1 MDRGNRHNRH
11 PHPPCR
17 SNEHCR
23 QSRRPYYH
31 HRPLTTA
38 SNRNKTVCPIVRNIF
53 VLVVIIFAVSV
64 EMNSSVVVKSARVAA
79 KSATSA
85 SATSTA
91 TAAATRR
98 SRRYSSSYSNVASKG
113 FLRRQ
118 TLWSLDDHQTQ
129 TTFRSLP
136 WGIDRIKNNTSQRST
151 QKSRPSSAYYS
162 QSKNLHFYGSLLHSV
177 RGGGSGDSNS
187 TNTTTS
193 DTGMKLEALRHKI
206 KPVNIISR
214 RLSTSSRSVSSSSES
229 SSSSSSKHLDH
240 LSHRVYIAVGSN
252 LGDRHFNIKKGLDML
267 CSPDYD
273 DETYQETRLMKT
285 SFLYHTAP
293 MYVTDQPPFLNGVV
307 EVETELPPLSLLKRM
322 KHIERDLGRNFT
334 QIRNGPRPL
343 DLDILLYYNQT
354 STTSESDNNDDCD
367 WMSWSVNETD
377 PVELIVP
384 HPRIAEREFVLAP
397 LVDLAGR
404 DLIHPITEIV
414 NTSAAN
420 TSETDDE
427 SKTQQET
434 TSFGNLLDSLLNSQN
449 QQDEDGE
456 IPPPGAS
463 RLIPLPLGRY
473 LLFPSH
479 PDSTTLIMGI
489 LNVTPDS
496 FSDGGQYNT
505 NVAKAID
512 QAFQMVE
519 DGATIIDIG
528 GESTRPGAKEV
539 SVEEQIQRIVPVI
552 EGIRAKE
559 QEKNNMNNGGIEGE
573 DVLQREPSSRTKIVN
588 SDVGGSEHSSIVISV
603 DTRHAAVARA
613 AIRAGA
619 DIVNDVSGGTFDA
632 EMLPTVAEL
641 GVPIIMMHMR
651 GTPETM
657 QQMTDYGNGTNAD
670 SNLVDEVIK
679 SLLERSE
686 AASSA
691 GIPRWMQILDVGIG
705 FAKDFD
711 GNLQLLKD
719 YGKIR
724 RETGGLPLL
733 LGTSRKGFLGTITGE
748 TVAPD
753 RDDAT
758 IGSCLTTL
766 CLASTPGQGGSNG
779 QLQLG
784 YNILR
789 VHNVR
794 AVHQATMV
802 MDAIVN
808 K

>member
-1 MDRGNRHNRH
+1 
-11 PHPPCR
+11 
-17 SNEHCR
+17 
-23 QSRRPYYH
+23 
-31 HRPLTTA
+31 
-38 SNRNKTVCPIVRNIF
+38 
-53 VLVVIIFAVSV
+53 
-64 EMNSSVVVKSARVAA
+64 MNSSSVVAAAAAGKSVRLAAA
-79 KSATSA
+79 KSTTSA
-85 SATSTA
+85 TVTK
-91 TAAATRR
+91 R
-98 SRRYSSSYSNVASKG
+98 SKISSSSSSIVSSKVA
-113 FLRRQ
+113 LRRQ
-118 TLWSLDDHQTQ
+118 AIWLLKNHNTLV
-129 TTFRSLP
+129 RSLQR
-136 WGIDRIKNNTSQRST
+136 GIDRTTRTTYKEMSTLCPVTSHQSRS
-151 QKSRPSSAYYS
+151 SPMFYS
-162 QSKNLHFYGSLLHSV
+162 HSKNLPCYGSLLHSV
-177 RGGGSGDSNS
+177 RGGGRGGDTNS
-187 TNTTTS
+187 ADTTTP
-193 DTGMKLEALRHKI
+193 DGGVKLEALRHKMN
-206 KPVNIISR
+206 PVSIINR
-214 RLSTSSRSVSSSSES
+214 GISTASSSVSTSES
-229 SSSSSSKHLDH
+229 SSVRPKHPVH
-240 LSHRVYIAVGSN
+240 LSHRVYVAVGSN

-273 DETYQETRLMKT
+273 EETYEDTRVIKT

-307 EVETELPPLSLLKRM
+307 EVETELPPLRLLKRM

-354 STTSESDNNDDCD
+354 LSSTTSSSGSDDDGFD
-367 WMSWSVNETD
+367 WTSWSVNETE
-377 PVELIVP
+377 PVELVVP

-404 DLIHPITEIV
+404 DLIHPKTEIV
-414 NTSAAN
+414 DTSTAVA
-420 TSETDDE
+420 TTDKDDE
-427 SKTQQET
+427 PKTQQEA
-434 TSFGNLLDSLLNSQN
+434 TSFGNLLDKLQNSLN
-449 QQDEDGE
+449 QLQDDEE
-456 IPPPGAS
+456 ISPPGAS

-473 LLFPSH
+473 LLFPAY
-479 PDSTTLIMGI
+479 PESTTLIMGI

-505 NVAKAID
+505 NVVVAVD

-539 SVEEQIQRIVPVI
+539 SAEEQIRRIVPVI

-559 QEKNNMNNGGIEGE
+559 QEKASMNNVGAEG
-573 DVLQREPSSRTKIVN
+573 DDIRQRESSSRTKIVN
-588 SDVGGSEHSSIVISV
+588 SDVDGSEHNSMVISV

-613 AIRAGA
+613 AVRAGA
-619 DIVNDVSGGTFDA
+619 DIVNDVSGGTFDDG
-632 EMLPTVAEL
+632 MLSTVAEL

-657 QQMTDYGNGTNAD
+657 QQMTDYGNSTD
-670 SNLVDEVIK
+670 SNVVDQVIQ

-691 GIPRWMQILDVGIG
+691 GVPRWMQILDVGIG
-705 FAKDFD
+705 FAKNFE

-719 YGKIR
+719 YGTIR
-724 RETGGLPLL
+724 SKTGGIPLL
-733 LGTSRKGFLGTITGE
+733 LGTSRKGFLGAITGE
-748 TVAPD
+748 AVASE

-758 IGSCLTTL
+758 IGSCVTTL
-766 CLASTPGQGGSNG
+766 CLARIIPDHGGSNNG
-779 QLQLG
+779 HFQLG
-784 YNILR
+784 CNILR